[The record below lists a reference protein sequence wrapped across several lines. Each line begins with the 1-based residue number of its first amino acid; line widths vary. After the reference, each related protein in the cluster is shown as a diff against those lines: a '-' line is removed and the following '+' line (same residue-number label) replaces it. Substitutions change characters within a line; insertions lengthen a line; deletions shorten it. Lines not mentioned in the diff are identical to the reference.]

1 MRTIVMSFKPDVYER
16 IACGQKIFEHR
27 RTFPDETIK
36 VYMYVSKPIC
46 AVMGI
51 LLLGKRH
58 SLQKW
63 KQEFMEDSD
72 AVKRIS
78 DFMKSANYAMEILEF
93 TETTKI
99 SLADLR
105 EANINFVVP
114 QMYYYIDNKPVLK
127 FFEDKLTITGRTIQ
141 HIFDII
147 TSDIVCRH

>member
-1 MRTIVMSFKPDVYER
+1 MRTMVMSFKPDVYER

-63 KQEFMEDSD
+63 KQEFMEDRE

-78 DFMKSANYAMEILEF
+78 DFMKSANYAMGNFGVYRNDKNFIGRSQRGKYRF
-93 TETTKI
+93 CRTT
-99 SLADLR
+99 D
-105 EANINFVVP
+105 
-114 QMYYYIDNKPVLK
+114 VL
-127 FFEDKLTITGRTIQ
+127 LHR
-141 HIFDII
+141 
-147 TSDIVCRH
+147 

>member
-1 MRTIVMSFKPDVYER
+1 MRTMVMSFKPDVYER

-63 KQEFMEDSD
+63 KQEF
-72 AVKRIS
+72 I
-78 DFMKSANYAMEILEF
+78 
-93 TETTKI
+93 
-99 SLADLR
+99 
-105 EANINFVVP
+105 
-114 QMYYYIDNKPVLK
+114 
-127 FFEDKLTITGRTIQ
+127 FFQ
-141 HIFDII
+141 HQ
-147 TSDIVCRH
+147 R

>member
-1 MRTIVMSFKPDVYER
+1 MRTMVMSFKPDVYER

-63 KQEFMEDSD
+63 KQEFMED
-72 AVKRIS
+72 
-78 DFMKSANYAMEILEF
+78 
-93 TETTKI
+93 
-99 SLADLR
+99 R
-105 EANINFVVP
+105 EAVNEICKLCYGNFGVYRNDKNFIGRS
-114 QMYYYIDNKPVLK
+114 QRGKYRFCRTTDVL
-127 FFEDKLTITGRTIQ
+127 LHR
-141 HIFDII
+141 
-147 TSDIVCRH
+147 